1 MSPNKDKEKLE
12 AIRQIGEAISSD
24 LILKDILGLIV
35 QVTAKMMNTNICS
48 LMLIDE
54 KKKELVLRATQ
65 SIDEAYNN
73 KPNIKLGEGIAGKV
87 AEENKPRQVIDVTKD
102 PLYKNKEIAKKCG
115 LKSLLCVPLRA
126 HGKVIGVINNYT
138 KEQHEFSKSEIDT
151 LIAISS
157 QAGLVIS
164 NSNLQEQV
172 DKTKEELQSR
182 KIIEKAKWILVKQQ
196 NISEDKAF
204 KLMQKESM
212 DKRKPIKE
220 IAEAVILVDE
230 MRKKN

>member
-1 MSPNKDKEKLE
+1 MPRSKDKEKLE

-24 LILKDILGLIV
+24 LVLKDILGLIV
-35 QVTAKMMNTNICS
+35 QVTAKVMSSNICS

-54 KKKELVLRATQ
+54 KKKELVLKATQ

-87 AEENKPRQVIDVTKD
+87 AVENKPCQTLDVTKD

-138 KEQHEFSKSEIDT
+138 KLIHEFSKSEIDA
-151 LIAISS
+151 LITIAS

-164 NSNLQEQV
+164 NTDLKTEV
-172 DKTKEELQSR
+172 DQAKEELKTR
-182 KIIEKAKWILVKQQ
+182 KIVEKAKWILVKQYKF
-196 NISEDKAF
+196 SEDEAF

-212 DKRKPIKE
+212 NKRIPLKE
-220 IAEAVILVDE
+220 IAEAVILVAE
-230 MRKKN
+230 IKNQK